1 MKLNKDLFFKKNIL
15 IYGLGVSGISCVNHL
30 KRNNFIKCFDDNS
43 RNFKHHK
50 FKKYF
55 ISKKK
60 IMKTQFDF
68 IIISPGINYLKC
80 SLKNYLKKNKS
91 KICTDLDVFYSKF
104 HNNFIIAITGTNGK
118 STTAKL
124 LNDILKKSKYDSR
137 LVGNFGNAILNEK
150 YISEK
155 TILIVEISSYQI
167 SYSNIFK
174 PNYAIL
180 LNVSPDHLERHK
192 TFNEYLKTKFKL
204 IFSLKKYDYG
214 FLNRKEPH
222 FKKFL
227 RSKKLKCKIINI
239 KNKLSNHDHN
249 LIKNDY
255 FKSLNNQQNLSF
267 VLKVCSKLKVKKSII
282 FKVVNNFEVLNFR
295 QQIIFDSN
303 KLRII
308 NDSKSTSFSSSKDL
322 LSNNNGIFW
331 VLGGLPK
338 KGDKLQLKIKNNI
351 NKIYLFGKYKS
362 FFIKFFKNKIKY
374 FKFKKLEE
382 AIKQVEIDIRNEK
395 KLKKINLIFSPCA
408 ASFDSFKNFE
418 ERGKYFNYLIDH
430 YKVKDA
436 RK

>member
-1 MKLNKDLFFKKNIL
+1 
-15 IYGLGVSGISCVNHL
+15 
-30 KRNNFIKCFDDNS
+30 
-43 RNFKHHK
+43 
-50 FKKYF
+50 
-55 ISKKK
+55 
-60 IMKTQFDF
+60 MKTQFDF

-150 YISEK
+150 NISKK
-155 TILIVEISSYQI
+155 TVLIVEISSYQI

-255 FKSLNNQQNLSF
+255 FKSFNNQQNLSF

-308 NDSKSTSFSSSKDL
+308 NDSKSTSFSSSIDL
-322 LSNNNGIFW
+322 LLEDL
-331 VLGGLPK
+331 V
-338 KGDKLQLKIKNNI
+338 
-351 NKIYLFGKYKS
+351 
-362 FFIKFFKNKIKY
+362 IKFYDN
-374 FKFKKLEE
+374 
-382 AIKQVEIDIRNEK
+382 
-395 KLKKINLIFSPCA
+395 FSTPT
-408 ASFDSFKNFE
+408 STDS
-418 ERGKYFNYLIDH
+418 
-430 YKVKDA
+430 
-436 RK
+436 